1 MGVRKGKLTL
11 QRIIELYESGM
22 ETGEIAEQNGYQND
36 KYIIQRLRSAGYAV
50 VKSIDTGKVMA
61 LHRAGWS
68 NQDIAYDMNLPINK
82 VEGVLNDRH

>member
-36 KYIIQRLRSAGYAV
+36 RYIIQRLRSAGYAV

-68 NQDIAYDMNLPINK
+68 SKDIAYDMNLPINK
-82 VEGVLNDRH
+82 VEGVLNERH